1 MVLFPVDYQSPTRK
15 RAGNLPDSLAR
26 RASIRAKYGPIYIS
40 LTAESLKTRLDRGAR
55 PRRLAMAR
63 NFCQTNLHEKESMY
77 GVLHPV
83 GGGDP
88 IPLLKK
94 SLMVGRRESCDI
106 VLRFSNVSS
115 QHCELNINDGFWYV
129 RDLNS
134 RNGVKVNGNRVTE
147 KRIDPGDVLAI
158 AKHAYEVNY
167 SPVDLARSGRHRQI
181 RRMRSFSAR
190 ACWNVPACKVPVRPS
205 RSQCRSAAT
214 AMRRRRDTTSPATSP
229 ARPDRI
235 ASAMIRCRSRLPSG
249 TVAAGNREIVAS

>member
-1 MVLFPVDYQSPTRK
+1 
-15 RAGNLPDSLAR
+15 
-26 RASIRAKYGPIYIS
+26 
-40 LTAESLKTRLDRGAR
+40 
-55 PRRLAMAR
+55 MAR
-63 NFCQTNLHEKESMY
+63 SICQTNLHEKDSMY

-94 SLMVGRRESCDI
+94 SLLVGRRESCDI
-106 VLRFSNVSS
+106 VLRFSNVSA

-167 SPVDLARSGRHRQI
+167 SPVDLGAVGPPPPDTPNAVIFSQSLLERAGLEGR
-181 RRMRSFSAR
+181 
-190 ACWNVPACKVPVRPS
+190 
-205 RSQCRSAAT
+205 RSAKSKPVPE
-214 AMRRRRDTTSPATSP
+214 RRDRDQP
-229 ARPDRI
+229 ARYDITRDEPGK
-235 ASAMIRCRSRLPSG
+235 SRQ
-249 TVAAGNREIVAS
+249 NRVSDDPV